1 MRARPGALTDARAC
15 GAAARTRRALL
26 SSSIALLA
34 ACGHGPNGAGS
45 GGDAP
50 VPVQVGTVAKLELPT
65 TIEGIGTVTPLT
77 SVAVKSRVDG
87 QIDLVAVRDGAEVRK
102 GELLFRLDPRPFQV
116 ALDAAAAELERDE
129 AQLTKTQD
137 QLRRYQDVFTKGYVS
152 VDQLED
158 VKANARSAAAT
169 VAAAKANLANA
180 RLNLDFTSL
189 RSPIDGRVGRVL
201 LQVGNVVKAIDAAP
215 LLTINQMDP
224 VYVEFSVPEQYLSDV
239 RKAVKQANA
248 TVELTATGE
257 DGAAIV
263 RNGPL
268 TFIDNAVDQP
278 TGSVR
283 LRATLANA
291 DRALWPGQYTR
302 VKLRI
307 PSEGP
312 VLVVPASAVG
322 QSSDGPYL
330 YVVTADDKAEQR
342 PIAIARTDA
351 EYAVVTRGVTAG
363 ERVVVDGQSRVIPG
377 NKVAVVEGQPAQAGT

>member
-1 MRARPGALTDARAC
+1 
-15 GAAARTRRALL
+15 
-26 SSSIALLA
+26 
-34 ACGHGPNGAGS
+34 
-45 GGDAP
+45 
-50 VPVQVGTVAKLELPT
+50 
-65 TIEGIGTVTPLT
+65 
-77 SVAVKSRVDG
+77 
-87 QIDLVAVRDGAEVRK
+87 
-102 GELLFRLDPRPFQV
+102 
-116 ALDAAAAELERDE
+116 
-129 AQLTKTQD
+129 
-137 QLRRYQDVFTKGYVS
+137 
-152 VDQLED
+152 
-158 VKANARSAAAT
+158 
-169 VAAAKANLANA
+169 
-180 RLNLDFTSL
+180 
-189 RSPIDGRVGRVL
+189 
-201 LQVGNVVKAIDAAP
+201 
-215 LLTINQMDP
+215 
-224 VYVEFSVPEQYLSDV
+224 VYVEFSVPEQFLSDV

-248 TVELTATGE
+248 TVELTAPGE

-342 PIAIARTDA
+342 PVAIARTDA
-351 EYAVVTRGVTAG
+351 EYAVVTRGVAVG
-363 ERVVVDGQSRVIPG
+363 ERIVVDGQSRVIPG
-377 NKVAVVEGQPAQAGT
+377 NKVAVVEGQSARAGT